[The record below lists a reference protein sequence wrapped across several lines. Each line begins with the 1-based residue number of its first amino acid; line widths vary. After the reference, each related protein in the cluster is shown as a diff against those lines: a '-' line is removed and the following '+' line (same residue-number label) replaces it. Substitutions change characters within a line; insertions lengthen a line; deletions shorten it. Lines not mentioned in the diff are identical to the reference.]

1 MDNVNLYGW
10 RENISWDKVRIYNK
24 GHLLVET
31 QATTNITNY
40 SLETTQLDVLSN
52 ITSTKNNTNDIA
64 INTNAIGLDTTS
76 MIQN

>member
-10 RENISWDKVRIYNK
+10 RENISWDKVRINNK
-24 GHLLVET
+24 GRLLVET